1 GCEHESKKN
10 HCINGAVSLF
20 SLLAEVTLASVPQSE
35 RIPHWPFL
43 QQSQTQAPG
52 STIPLDAKI
61 LELGSARSQ
70 PYLPS
75 QGKSLIR
82 CGNDTNPGA

>member
-1 GCEHESKKN
+1 IGSEHESKKN
-10 HCINGAVSLF
+10 HCINVAVSLF

-35 RIPHWPFL
+35 KIPHWPFL

-52 STIPLDAKI
+52 STIPLDA
-61 LELGSARSQ
+61 RSQ

-75 QGKSLIR
+75 QGKSLIT
-82 CGNDTNPGA
+82 CGNDTNPVARWQGT